1 MPESTIKLT
10 TKVSGISQLEKVD
23 SLLKSIK
30 SSTASMGKVE
40 TPSGL
45 SKMESQLTKISAQ
58 MHRLESANPTSCP
71 SLLRSPDAIS
81 SSS

>member
-30 SSTASMGKVE
+30 SST
-40 TPSGL
+40 
-45 SKMESQLTKISAQ
+45 SKPELTSLQPELANQ
-58 MHRLESANPTSCP
+58 HRPPTSCL
-71 SLLRSPDAIS
+71 SLLISPDAIS